1 MPSNFTGLTVTWADE
16 SDNYVTT
23 ADITND
29 IKGIPLFTRTG
40 TGEINEAILTIRAR
54 DGRYITSTTP
64 KQIDQFDRIRIE
76 CTDSGGNTY
85 DRWFEVDEIIPTQT
99 KKEGTILT
107 VECLGTEYHTQRVH
121 FSRPFWF
128 TDGKTVIQNM
138 GDSHKENTS
147 DLAGNRQPLLTKHL
161 TSDAYSTSTLV
172 GSDIPAFTLNHY
184 EYGLHEDNF
193 YNRLL
198 DMSEGFGS
206 PVASGGILEFF
217 DFTFETDAVNSI
229 QLAMCV
235 SGERRRSLTDFGNM
249 VTLENTTAIN
259 VGDQE
264 GGIANEAGTLINSWG
279 ANTMG
284 SLPVERSKYKSQI
297 WQFLFRPYW
306 VSGIAYK
313 SGSKVTLKE
322 SDASTFG
329 GSHWKANVDT
339 TAGDKPSVSGKWDRI
354 FMGGEFGNSLEY
366 SLWTTEKA
374 SLWIQPGSNPTVV
387 TQGTAAVGTAVLTA
401 GAVSSVT
408 INTAGTGY
416 FGTVEVLFTGG
427 TPERPAYGKVTTDSA
442 GTVTGVTITEGGTGY
457 DIVPT
462 VVFSGGGADG
472 WTNSGSGTE
481 AGFYDS
487 NLTISHEDFRRIFVT
502 ERMEGTG
509 GVDSHPLD
517 ARFLMADAVSWP
529 RGHRV
534 LSIGTNSLANPA
546 VKDRNGILFEDSVI
560 ERQTVRDGAVGFEWV
575 VIHKLDD
582 NNDEFQI
589 VVKDEGIIYR
599 WDADTKTFSTIETQ
613 DLGNDCHH
621 VFKSITNVFGF
632 DRKTRYVD
640 NVKFPETAENN
651 ASFTKNVKSAIEVVY
666 EAPNIVAT
674 ALNAEAY
681 YKKGAW
687 LNFEFPYPVRD
698 AISPFTYTEG
708 VGDLYGGGT
717 RSVATSIN
725 EPATLDISNMGYT
738 HDGFLG
744 FNHGDS
750 SADLGP
756 ISSIAFAIRLKI
768 LDAAD
773 NVLNGT
779 GTIRVTGYDTKDHVV
794 TQDFEVRFTDGTWQ
808 PANLPISGFSLY
820 KANKPRWIDENSIS
834 LAGFINLINPSEQ
847 ELVEIFEWRNVRF
860 WTIQI
865 QNFYDDDGRYAPEGN
880 VEDMDNI
887 GINTV
892 AGGKIIMAIDDF
904 HFKKPLLVNTGQQ
917 LVRNLET
924 TFLQRP
930 DIMIYDQLL
939 NDAKAQLEIEKFRT
953 KEFKIESSGQNIFD
967 IEYSEAFIL
976 KNDKVV
982 SDSDNGT
989 GTIVLVP
996 KRIEYSITKPVGG
1009 AGGLRRTV
1017 LGRKRFT

>member
-1 MPSNFTGLTVTWADE
+1 MPSNFTSLTITWADE

-29 IKGIPLFTRTG
+29 VKGIPLFTRTG
-40 TGEINEAILTIRAR
+40 TGEVNEAILQIRAR
-54 DGRYITSTTP
+54 DGRYIISTSP
-64 KQIDQFDRIRIE
+64 VSIDQFDRIRIQ
-76 CTDSGGNTY
+76 CTDNGGNTY

-99 KKEGTILT
+99 KKEGTLLT
-107 VECLGTEYHTQRVH
+107 IECLGIEYHTQRVH

-128 TDGKTVIQNM
+128 TDGKSVILTM
-138 GDSHKENTS
+138 GDAHKDNTS
-147 DLAGNRQPLLTKHL
+147 DLSGNRQPVLSKHL
-161 TSDAYSTSTLV
+161 RADTYNTTTLV
-172 GSDIPAFTLNHY
+172 GSDIPEFTINHY
-184 EYGLHEDNF
+184 EYGLHEDNL
-193 YNRLL
+193 YNRLV

-206 PVASGGILEFF
+206 PVANAGILEFF

-229 QLAMCV
+229 QLAFCV
-235 SGERRRSLTDFGNM
+235 SGERRRSLTDFGSM
-249 VTLENTTAIN
+249 VTLENTNAIN
-259 VGDQE
+259 IGEQE
-264 GGIANEAGTLINSWG
+264 GGISNEAGTLINSWG
-279 ANTMG
+279 ANTQG
-284 SLPVERSKYKSQI
+284 SLPVERSKYKSQV
-297 WQFLFRPYW
+297 WQFLFRPNW
-306 VSGIAYK
+306 ISTIAYK
-313 SGSKVTLKE
+313 NGSKVFLRETQ
-322 SDASTFG
+322 AAGNGNT
-329 GSHWKANVDT
+329 HWKANADT
-339 TAGDKPSVSGKWDRI
+339 NAGEKPSVSGKWDKI
-354 FMGGEFGNSLEY
+354 DMSSEFGDTLEY

-387 TQGTAAVGTAVLTA
+387 TKGTTAVGTAVLTA

-442 GTVTGVTITEGGTGY
+442 GTVTGVTITDGGTGY
-457 DIVPT
+457 DTVPT

-472 WTNSGSGTE
+472 FTNNETGTE
-481 AGFYDS
+481 SGFYDS
-487 NLTISHEDFRRIFVT
+487 NLEISHEDFKRVRVNERI
-502 ERMEGTG
+502 EGSG
-509 GVDSHPLD
+509 GADTKGLDS
-517 ARFLMADAVSWP
+517 RFLYADSIWP
-529 RGHRV
+529 RGHRI
-534 LSIGTNSLANPA
+534 LIIGNGASFGTGD
-546 VKDRNGILFEDSVI
+546 KDKNGVEFVDSVT
-560 ERQTVRDGAVGFEWV
+560 ERQAVRDGSGAGTEWV
-575 VIHKLDD
+575 VVYKLDE

-589 VVKDEGIIYR
+589 VVKDEGVIYS
-599 WDADTKTFSTIETQ
+599 WDSASSTFSTIET
-613 DLGNDCHH
+613 DNLGNDCHH

-640 NVKFPETAENN
+640 NVKFPETTPDNL
-651 ASFTKNVKSAIEVVY
+651 SFSKNTKSAIEVVY
-666 EAPNIVAT
+666 EAPNIGT
-674 ALNAEAY
+674 TTLNAEAY

-717 RSVATSIN
+717 RSAATGKN
-725 EPATLDISNMGYT
+725 EPATLDVSNMGYT

-744 FNHGDS
+744 FNQGDS
-750 SADLGP
+750 SLDLGT
-756 ISSIAFAIRLKI
+756 ISSLAFALRLKI
-768 LDAAD
+768 LTIAD
-773 NVLNGT
+773 VVLNGT
-779 GTIRVTGYDTKDHVV
+779 GTIRVTIYDTKDHAV
-794 TQDFEVRFTDGTWQ
+794 TQDFEVRFTDGTWL
-808 PANLPISGFSLY
+808 PYNLPVSGFSLY
-820 KANKPRWIDENSIS
+820 KANKPRWVDKNSIS
-834 LAGFINLINPSEQ
+834 LSGFINLINPSEQ
-847 ELVEIFEWRNVRF
+847 ELVEIFEWRNIKLITF
-860 WTIQI
+860 QI
-865 QNFYDDDGRYAPEGN
+865 QNFYDDDGRYAPEEN
-880 VEDMDNI
+880 VGDMDNV

-953 KEFKIESSGQNIFD
+953 KEFKVESSGNEIFD

-976 KNDKVV
+976 KNDEVV
-982 SDSDNGT
+982 SDSDNGA

-1009 AGGLRRTV
+1009 AGGLRRTI
-1017 LGRKRFT
+1017 LGRKRFV